1 MEHFYNEVN
10 WVYHNGK
17 GFLGGH
23 APSERR
29 KWAGATHYGA
39 DWLSLIDH
47 DVDDAESYDAS
58 AAHLARAM
66 AMTNEATA
74 WGTKFLANPRG
85 WLGLAD

>member
-29 KWAGATHYGA
+29 KWAGAFTME
-39 DWLSLIDH
+39 LIGSH
-47 DVDDAESYDAS
+47 
-58 AAHLARAM
+58 
-66 AMTNEATA
+66 
-74 WGTKFLANPRG
+74 
-85 WLGLAD
+85 